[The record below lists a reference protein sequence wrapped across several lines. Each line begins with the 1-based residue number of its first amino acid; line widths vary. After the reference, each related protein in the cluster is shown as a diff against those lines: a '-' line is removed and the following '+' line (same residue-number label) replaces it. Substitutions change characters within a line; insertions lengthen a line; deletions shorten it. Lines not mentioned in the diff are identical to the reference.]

1 MDPAAVL
8 YLAFGQ
14 SRAHWHQL
22 GSGGMPM
29 NEADTCRKYVVP
41 KLQAAGWDDRPHAI
55 NEQRTFTDGRVVFV
69 GGKARRGKQKRA
81 DYLLRYSSDF
91 PIAVVEAKAR
101 YKQASEGLQ
110 QAMDYAEILG
120 LRFAYATNG
129 KSIVEFDFT
138 TGIESEISEF
148 PTPADLWARL
158 RRTDGPEDNGIA
170 ERLLTPGFPDRTKPL
185 RYYQE
190 IAVNRAVQAV
200 LQGRKRALLT
210 LCTGSGKTV
219 VAFQICWKLWQSR
232 WNIRGDSRRPK
243 MLFLADRNFLVDE
256 PMAKD
261 FRPFGDARHRIAQG
275 DAVKSRDIYFATYQ
289 TLAEDESRSGLY
301 REYAPRF
308 FDLIVVDECHRGS
321 AREDSAWR
329 EILEWFGPASQI
341 GMTATPLRQESADTY
356 AYFGGPLYEYSLA
369 QGIGDGFLAPYRVHR
384 VITDYDAAGWRPM
397 QGQLDRYGREIRDA
411 EYQTPDF
418 ERKVALRARTQAI
431 AKHLAD
437 FMAETD
443 RFAKTIVFCVD
454 QEHAL
459 EMRSALAV
467 LNADLMK
474 EHPDYACRVT
484 ADEGNVGGGHR
495 ETFQDVETRTPAILT
510 TSQLLTTG
518 LDAPTCRNV
527 VLVRMVGSMAE
538 FKQIIGRG
546 TRLRPDYGK
555 LAFNILDYT
564 GTATR
569 MFADPAFDGDPVR
582 EGETVIDAEGQTI
595 QTNEGMDAMPGPD
608 DFSEEEWNPKTG
620 DAGGDEEGASG
631 PRKFYVDDGEVEIL
645 RHLVYELDA
654 EGRRLACKHLT
665 DYTGEKVR
673 TLYPNASELRAGW
686 LDAERRTEIV
696 ERLESLGIDT
706 ATLAE
711 ALGKP
716 EADEFDLLCHLAY
729 NAPLRTRRE
738 RVETLLRE
746 QEAFFA
752 EFAPEARQ
760 ILDAVIE
767 KYAEHGSAQLKLP
780 DVLEVPPLSEWGNV
794 IELSARFGGSAAL
807 RGAVNDMQRL
817 LYA

>member
-1 MDPAAVL
+1 
-8 YLAFGQ
+8 
-14 SRAHWHQL
+14 
-22 GSGGMPM
+22 M

-41 KLQAAGWDDRPHAI
+41 KLQAAGWDDDPHAI
-55 NEQRTFTDGRVVFV
+55 NEQRSFTDGRVVFV
-69 GGKARRGKQKRA
+69 GGKARRGRQKRA
-81 DYLLRYSSDF
+81 DYLLRYSPDF

-101 YKQASEGLQ
+101 YKEAAEGLQ
-110 QAMDYAEILG
+110 QAMEYAEILG
-120 LRFAYATNG
+120 VRFAYATNG
-129 KSIVEFDFT
+129 KGIVEFDFT
-138 TGIESEISEF
+138 SGVERVLSQF
-148 PTPADLWARL
+148 PTPMELWARL
-158 RRTDGPEDNGIA
+158 RQTDGPVDNGIA

-190 IAVNRAVQAV
+190 ITINRAVQAV

-219 VAFQICWKLWQSR
+219 VAFQISWKLWQAR

-243 MLFLADRNFLVDE
+243 ILFLSDRNFLVDE
-256 PMAKD
+256 PMAKE
-261 FRPFGDARHRIAQG
+261 FLPFGDARHRIAHG
-275 DAVKSRDIYFATYQ
+275 EPVKSRDMYFATYQ

-301 REYAPRF
+301 REYDPRF
-308 FDLIVVDECHRGS
+308 FDLVVVDECHRGS
-321 AREDSAWR
+321 ARENSAWR
-329 EILEWFGPASQI
+329 EILEWFDSASQV
-341 GMTATPLRQESADTY
+341 GMTATPRRQESADTY
-356 AYFGGPLYEYSLA
+356 AYFGDPLYEYSLA

-384 VITDYDAAGWRPM
+384 VITDYDASGWRPTK
-397 QGQLDRYGREIRDA
+397 GQLDRFGREIQDD
-411 EYQTPDF
+411 EYRTPDF
-418 ERKVALRARTQAI
+418 ERKIAMRARTQAI
-431 AKHLAD
+431 AKHLSD

-459 EMRSALAV
+459 EMRSALAA
-467 LNADLMK
+467 LNSDLMK
-474 EHPDYACRVT
+474 KRPDYVCRVT
-484 ADEGNVGGGHR
+484 ADEGNVGSAHR
-495 ETFQDVETRTPAILT
+495 EKFQDVETQTPAILT

-518 LDAPTCRNV
+518 LDAPTCKNV
-527 VLVRMVGSMAE
+527 VLVRMVGSIAE

-564 GTATR
+564 GAATR

-582 EGETVIDAEGQTI
+582 EGESVIDAEGQII
-595 QTNEGMDAMPGPD
+595 QTSDGVDTFPDPD
-608 DFSEEEWNPKTG
+608 DLDDSYWDPESG
-620 DAGGDEEGASG
+620 DTRGYSDDDHGN
-631 PRKFYVDDGEVEIL
+631 RKFYVDDGEVVIL
-645 RHLVYELDA
+645 QHLVYELDA

-665 DYTGEKVR
+665 DYAGEKVR

-686 LDAERRTEIV
+686 LDSERRSEIV
-696 ERLESLGIDT
+696 ERLEQLGVDT

-711 ALGKP
+711 AFGKP

-738 RVETLLRE
+738 RVESLLRD
-746 QEAFFA
+746 QASFFA
-752 EFAPEARQ
+752 DFAPEARE
-760 ILDAVIE
+760 ILNAVIE

-780 DVLEVPPLSEWGNV
+780 DVLEVPPLNEWGNV
-794 IELSARFGGSAAL
+794 IELSAHFGGSVAL

>member
-1 MDPAAVL
+1 
-8 YLAFGQ
+8 
-14 SRAHWHQL
+14 
-22 GSGGMPM
+22 M

-41 KLQAAGWDDRPHAI
+41 KLQAAGWDDPPHAI

-81 DYLLRYSSDF
+81 DYLLRYSPDF
-91 PIAVVEAKAR
+91 PIAIVEAKAR
-101 YKQASEGLQ
+101 YKHAAEGLQ

-129 KSIVEFDFT
+129 RGIVEFDFA
-138 TGIESEISEF
+138 TGIERELSEF
-148 PTPADLWARL
+148 PTPANLWERL
-158 RRTDGPEDNGIA
+158 RRADGPEDDGVA
-170 ERLLTPGFPDRTKPL
+170 ERLLTPGFPDRAKPL

-200 LQGRKRALLT
+200 LQGRRRALLT
-210 LCTGSGKTV
+210 LCTGAGKTM
-219 VAFQICWKLWQSR
+219 VAFQICWKLWQAR
-232 WNIRGDSRRPK
+232 WNARGDSRRPK
-243 MLFLADRNFLVDE
+243 ILFLADRNFLVDE

-261 FRPFGDARHRIAQG
+261 FRPFGDARHRIAHG
-275 DAVKSRDIYFATYQ
+275 DALKSREMYFATYQ

-301 REYAPRF
+301 REYDPRF

-321 AREDSAWR
+321 ARADSAWR
-329 EILEWFGPASQI
+329 EILEWFEPASQI
-341 GMTATPLRQESADTY
+341 GMTATPRRQESVDTY
-356 AYFGGPLYEYSLA
+356 AYFGNPLYEYSLA
-369 QGIGDGFLAPYRVHR
+369 QGISDGFLAPYRVHR
-384 VITDYDAAGWRPM
+384 IITDYDAAGWRPTK
-397 QGQLDRYGREIRDA
+397 GQLDRYGRQILDA
-411 EYQTPDF
+411 EYGTPDF

-431 AKHLAD
+431 AKHLSD
-437 FMAETD
+437 FMSQTD

-459 EMRSALAV
+459 EMRSALAT

-474 EHPDYACRVT
+474 ERPDYVCRVT
-484 ADEGNVGGGHR
+484 ADEGDIGSAHR

-518 LDAPTCRNV
+518 LDAPTCKNV

-569 MFADPAFDGDPVR
+569 MFADPAFDGNPVR
-582 EGETVIDAEGQTI
+582 EGETVIDAEGQTVR
-595 QTNEGMDAMPGPD
+595 TSEDSDEDPD
-608 DFSEEEWNPKTG
+608 LDGIANPDWDQQIGNMITDEDG
-620 DAGGDEEGASG
+620 DRG
-631 PRKFYVDDGEVEIL
+631 PRKFYVDEGEVEIV

-654 EGRRLACKHLT
+654 QGRRLTCKHLT
-665 DYTGEKVR
+665 VYAGEKVR

-686 LDAERRTEIV
+686 LDSERRIEII
-696 ERLESLGIDT
+696 ERLEERGLDPG
-706 ATLAE
+706 TLAE
-711 ALGKP
+711 AVGQP

-738 RVETLLRE
+738 RAERLLRE

-752 EFAPEARQ
+752 KFAPDARQ
-760 ILDAVIE
+760 VLDAVIE

-780 DVLEVPPLSEWGNV
+780 DVLEVPPLSGWGNV
-794 IELSARFGGSAAL
+794 IELSARFGGGPAL
-807 RGAVNDMQRL
+807 RSAVTDMQRL